1 MSVKRVYVGDYP
13 VDVPDLGRT
22 VNPGDEVEFA
32 EDPNHGLFVTPAEA
46 KKHAKSSEED

>member
-1 MSVKRVYVGDYP
+1 MTVKRVYIGDYP

-32 EDPNHGLFVTPAEA
+32 DDPNNGMFVTPAEA
-46 KKHAKSSEED
+46 KKYLKSEED

>member
-46 KKHAKSSEED
+46 KKHKSEED